1 MAHGGGAAG
10 QQEFEYE
17 RAAHVVG
24 NTDHDRMLAAYWKV
38 RIGQQCHH
46 SFRGTR
52 AQTAL
57 AKHQAPDVFRLE
69 TIHVFLR
76 IDAVDQGIGID
87 MCRQRQLHE
96 DSVDGR
102 VRVESIDQ
110 RRQFGFRRVG
120 WQIEIMGSKTNA
132 CAGTPL
138 VAHVDRGRCLIT
150 DQHHCQTGANLA
162 CLHARADPRGE
173 PIQQFIGNALAVQQ
187 PCLHCNSCDG
197 ARIIPSRPR
206 RLKHLRT
213 MPPTAKRID
222 RQGAQPSTQAGTF
235 GTVSRPA
242 SGPSLESP
250 FLFLWTGT
258 SDPNSRSL
266 HVQP

>member
-1 MAHGGGAAG
+1 MSSAPMRKCAGRSADQSKNDSAASSVFSISVATVIGPTPPGTGVIQAARSAALANSTSPTRLPSLAPVDTDIDDNRTLLDPFTLDQIRPAHGDHDDVGIAHESLQALGEAMAHGGGAAG
-10 QQEFEYE
+10 QQEFECE

-87 MCRQRQLHE
+87 MCRQGQLHE
-96 DSVDGR
+96 DAVDTR
-102 VRVESIDQ
+102 VRVEAIDQ

-120 WQIEIMGSKTNA
+120 WQIEIMEAKPT
-132 CAGTPL
+132 
-138 VAHVDRGRCLIT
+138 
-150 DQHHCQTGANLA
+150 
-162 CLHARADPRGE
+162 RA
-173 PIQQFIGNALAVQQ
+173 QA
-187 PCLHCNSCDG
+187 
-197 ARIIPSRPR
+197 R
-206 RLKHLRT
+206 RLLRT
-213 MPPTAKRID
+213 
-222 RQGAQPSTQAGTF
+222 
-235 GTVSRPA
+235 
-242 SGPSLESP
+242 
-250 FLFLWTGT
+250 
-258 SDPNSRSL
+258 
-266 HVQP
+266 